1 MRLILGLSL
10 LIFGTTAAVA
20 VRPDECEQQRAQF
33 PKNWTDVSHEQAL
46 FDCSSHYSGGIRVK
60 IGATDSRGRTLFSL
74 VPLTQGGTGPVEDT
88 TKGPIEDT
96 SKIIYRI
103 WLDKEQLKRLKDG
116 KYFATILRKEESC
129 WIRGDVDKDE
139 VFFMDNANPPSDG
152 PDAGSFYNKA
162 PRLSVFQGDAY
173 DCKAAK

>member
-1 MRLILGLSL
+1 MAADEHCSVWCRSL
-10 LIFGTTAAVA
+10 RVALAVENTA
-20 VRPDECEQQRAQF
+20 
-33 PKNWTDVSHEQAL
+33 KS
-46 FDCSSHYSGGIRVK
+46 
-60 IGATDSRGRTLFSL
+60 
-74 VPLTQGGTGPVEDT
+74 
-88 TKGPIEDT
+88 PIEDT

-129 WIRGDVDKDE
+129 WIRGDLGKDK
-139 VFFMDNANPPSDG
+139 VFFMDNVNLPADG

-173 DCKAAK
+173 DCKAVK

>member
-1 MRLILGLSL
+1 MRLILALSL
-10 LIFGTTAAVA
+10 LIFATTAAVA
-20 VRPDECEQQRAQF
+20 VSPDECEQQRAQY

-60 IGATDSRGRTLFSL
+60 IGASDSRGRTLFSL
-74 VPLTQGGTGPVEDT
+74 VPLTQGGTAPV
-88 TKGPIEDT
+88 EDT

-129 WIRGDVDKDE
+129 WIRGDLDKDE
-139 VFFMDNANPPSDG
+139 VLFMDNANPPADG

-173 DCKAAK
+173 DCKAVK

>member
-1 MRLILGLSL
+1 MRLILALSL
-10 LIFGTTAAVA
+10 LIFATTAAVA
-20 VRPDECEQQRAQF
+20 VSPDECEQQRAQY

-60 IGATDSRGRTLFSL
+60 IGASDGRGRTLFSL
-74 VPLTQGGTGPVEDT
+74 VPLTQGGTSPT
-88 TKGPIEDT
+88 EDT

-116 KYFATILRKEESC
+116 KYFATILWKEESC
-129 WIRGDVDKDE
+129 WIRGDLDKDE
-139 VFFMDNANPPSDG
+139 VFFMDNANPAADE

-173 DCKAAK
+173 DCKAVK

>member
-1 MRLILGLSL
+1 MRLILALSL
-10 LIFGTTAAVA
+10 LIFATIAAVA
-20 VRPDECEQQRAQF
+20 VSPDECEQQRAQY

-60 IGATDSRGRTLFSL
+60 IGASDGRGRTLFSL
-74 VPLTQGGTGPVEDT
+74 VPLTQGGTSPT
-88 TKGPIEDT
+88 EDT

-116 KYFATILRKEESC
+116 KYFATILWKEESC
-129 WIRGDVDKDE
+129 WIRGDLDKDE
-139 VFFMDNANPPSDG
+139 VFFMDNANPPADG

-173 DCKAAK
+173 DCKAVK

>member
-1 MRLILGLSL
+1 MRLILGLAL

-20 VRPDECEQQRAQF
+20 VRPDECEQQRSQY

-60 IGATDSRGRTLFSL
+60 IGASDSRGRTLFSL
-74 VPLTQGGTGPVEDT
+74 VPLTQGGTAPV
-88 TKGPIEDT
+88 EDT

-129 WIRGDVDKDE
+129 WIRGDLDKDE
-139 VFFMDNANPPSDG
+139 VFFMDNADPPSDG

-162 PRLSVFQGDAY
+162 PRSSVFQGDAY
-173 DCKAAK
+173 DCKAVK

>member
-1 MRLILGLSL
+1 
-10 LIFGTTAAVA
+10 
-20 VRPDECEQQRAQF
+20 
-33 PKNWTDVSHEQAL
+33 
-46 FDCSSHYSGGIRVK
+46 
-60 IGATDSRGRTLFSL
+60 

-129 WIRGDVDKDE
+129 WIRGTLDKDD
-139 VFFMDNANPPSDG
+139 VFFTDNANPSADE

>member
-1 MRLILGLSL
+1 MRLILGLAL

-20 VRPDECEQQRAQF
+20 VRPDECEQQRAQY
-33 PKNWTDVSHEQAL
+33 PKNWSDVSHEQAL

-60 IGATDSRGRTLFSL
+60 IGASDSRGRTLFSL
-74 VPLTQGGTGPVEDT
+74 VPLTQGGTAPV
-88 TKGPIEDT
+88 EDT

-129 WIRGDVDKDE
+129 WIRGDLDKDE
-139 VFFMDNANPPSDG
+139 VFFMDNADPPSDG

-173 DCKAAK
+173 DCKAVK

>member
-1 MRLILGLSL
+1 MRLILALSL
-10 LIFGTTAAVA
+10 LIFATTAAVA
-20 VRPDECEQQRAQF
+20 VSPDECEQQRAQY

-60 IGATDSRGRTLFSL
+60 IGASDGRGRTLFSL
-74 VPLTQGGTGPVEDT
+74 VPLTQGGTSPT
-88 TKGPIEDT
+88 EDT

-116 KYFATILRKEESC
+116 KYFATILWKEVSC
-129 WIRGDVDKDE
+129 WIRGDLDKDE
-139 VFFMDNANPPSDG
+139 VFFMDNANPPADG

-173 DCKAAK
+173 DCKAVK

>member
-20 VRPDECEQQRAQF
+20 VRPDECEQQRAQY

-60 IGATDSRGRTLFSL
+60 IGASDSRGRTLFSL
-74 VPLTQGGTGPVEDT
+74 VPLTQGGTGLV
-88 TKGPIEDT
+88 EDT

-116 KYFATILRKEESC
+116 KYFATILRKE
-129 WIRGDVDKDE
+129 GVLLDQ
-139 VFFMDNANPPSDG
+139 G
-152 PDAGSFYNKA
+152 GS
-162 PRLSVFQGDAY
+162 G
-173 DCKAAK
+173 

>member
-1 MRLILGLSL
+1 MRLILALSL
-10 LIFGTTAAVA
+10 LIFATTAAVA
-20 VRPDECEQQRAQF
+20 VSPDECEQQRAQY

-60 IGATDSRGRTLFSL
+60 IGASDGRGRTLFSL
-74 VPLTQGGTGPVEDT
+74 VPLTQGGTSPT
-88 TKGPIEDT
+88 EDT

-116 KYFATILRKEESC
+116 KYFATILWKEESC
-129 WIRGDVDKDE
+129 WIRGDLDKDE
-139 VFFMDNANPPSDG
+139 VLFMDNANPPADG

-173 DCKAAK
+173 DCKAVK